1 MAVQVNKVMT
11 FGDTVDLI
19 TKVHKASAN
28 PVAVAPHYDGTKGE
42 YDNLGEWFSL
52 RRDGKVYGV
61 DIPEYT
67 YSNDPKGIKTRDNVG
82 LVCQPATNTTAGRD
96 DYSKLNAFEYFT
108 VNGTVDDGG
117 KFHCTAMKGD
127 GRFRADGSNGD
138 VWVMA
143 CPGYYS
149 ITRSNGYK
157 RLLYSDTKYEGMRPL
172 PGQKYA
178 DGTERPLLVFSPY
191 LAWCDSNNVPHS
203 YSGKVHT
210 FQFGSHDTGISYSK
224 KKGAGYTGRTVADNF
239 YIQLMLMLKYATQDL
254 QSLGGCTDYA
264 NQYKVLEAETGV
276 NRVLLPKAAADY
288 FLVGSTLNC
297 GPNSDRGATAG
308 QSTFA
313 YRTVTKIET
322 MSDRCAV
329 YVDGA
334 PFTTAVDDYVSAM
347 PWKTGTCDNLLG
359 TDGYP
364 IAGKPK
370 QRQPYRIQGIEVLC
384 GAYEP
389 LCDVIVN
396 QVKTSADEGH
406 CELYKCFD
414 SRKYSSALDANHVKL
429 DLELPARDS
438 KTNDQWMYNEDWQ
451 ESAKCPGFLV
461 PTGSKGTSTTGTCDA
476 IYSNPISSPACES
489 CGASAFSGMGLC
501 AVPSTAFRTTGSAT
515 AGGTMAVGYLAWGS
529 PWPSHGAGVKRK
541 RGGSAPSSPL
551 PGPLGVLGGSR
562 SVLGLLQCFGNLR
575 NGSMYGAFYGN
586 SNNRLGNYR
595 WNYGGRKSGQTRN
608 TLVESTRFERACP
621 VN

>member
-108 VNGTVDDGG
+108 VNGTVDDSG

-239 YIQLMLMLKYATQDL
+239 YLQLMLMIKYATTCRA
-254 QSLGGCTDYA
+254 S
-264 NQYKVLEAETGV
+264 
-276 NRVLLPKAAADY
+276 AAA
-288 FLVGSTLNC
+288 
-297 GPNSDRGATAG
+297 P
-308 QSTFA
+308 
-313 YRTVTKIET
+313 
-322 MSDRCAV
+322 
-329 YVDGA
+329 
-334 PFTTAVDDYVSAM
+334 TT
-347 PWKTGTCDNLLG
+347 
-359 TDGYP
+359 
-364 IAGKPK
+364 
-370 QRQPYRIQGIEVLC
+370 R
-384 GAYEP
+384 
-389 LCDVIVN
+389 
-396 QVKTSADEGH
+396 
-406 CELYKCFD
+406 
-414 SRKYSSALDANHVKL
+414 
-429 DLELPARDS
+429 
-438 KTNDQWMYNEDWQ
+438 
-451 ESAKCPGFLV
+451 
-461 PTGSKGTSTTGTCDA
+461 TSTR
-476 IYSNPISSPACES
+476 SSRPRPA
-489 CGASAFSGMGLC
+489 
-501 AVPSTAFRTTGSAT
+501 
-515 AGGTMAVGYLAWGS
+515 
-529 PWPSHGAGVKRK
+529 
-541 RGGSAPSSPL
+541 
-551 PGPLGVLGGSR
+551 
-562 SVLGLLQCFGNLR
+562 
-575 NGSMYGAFYGN
+575 
-586 SNNRLGNYR
+586 
-595 WNYGGRKSGQTRN
+595 
-608 TLVESTRFERACP
+608 
-621 VN
+621 